1 MSGTQQ
7 GLDVVARVLVAP
19 GDVVAVEDPG
29 YPPPRR
35 LFVSVRCRH
44 GAASA
49 PRAASLGRAATAVAR
64 RASDVGVQVQELS
77 HFAVEGARRA
87 GLLLG
92 YGAIATAHIPEGLR
106 RLRSCF

>member
-1 MSGTQQ
+1 MALQWPLGVAMVRPIEPLQT
-7 GLDVVARVLVAP
+7 LDPLALTT
-19 GDVVAVEDPG
+19 
-29 YPPPRR
+29 
-35 LFVSVRCRH
+35 
-44 GAASA
+44 SA
-49 PRAASLGRAATAVAR
+49 EQMGAVAR